1 MSKLTNKEMKNMLDT
16 IDHNW
21 SMSSYYINKL
31 ITNLENSSEE
41 EVEYEILEEL
51 FNKID
56 LNSLTTDKCDYLKK
70 KFSNAYRQYEEQQ
83 AKENERLNEL
93 INQQEKKYPGKDMQS
108 IISDALGEF
117 SDVRELHYS
126 SDEYTWTEEKAAE
139 LDIKKEWIDKDAS
152 ISRNAEFDD
161 ETPESRLR
169 KNIKRAITKYVDL
182 LAEFEMF
189 SVQDSTEYVDSDEE
203 IPMVEHKTEIK
214 YEMLQYFDT
223 LCNFRDKVS
232 KPRMMPSA

>member
-1 MSKLTNKEMKNMLDT
+1 MSQLTNKEMKNMLQS
-16 IDHNW
+16 IDYNW
-21 SMSSYYINKL
+21 DMSSYYINKL

-51 FNKID
+51 FNKMN
-56 LNSLTTDKCDYLKK
+56 LNSLTTDKYDYLRK
-70 KFSNAYRQYEEQQ
+70 KFSNAYKQYEEQQ
-83 AKENERLNEL
+83 AKEHKRFNEM
-93 INQQEKKYPGKDMQS
+93 IAQQEKKYPGKDMQS

-139 LDIKKEWIDKDAS
+139 LNIKKEWIDKDAF
-152 ISRNAEFDD
+152 ISGNAEFDD

-182 LAEFEMF
+182 LADFDPF
-189 SVQDSTEYVDSDEE
+189 TFQDSTE
-203 IPMVEHKTEIK
+203 
-214 YEMLQYFDT
+214 
-223 LCNFRDKVS
+223 
-232 KPRMMPSA
+232 

>member
-1 MSKLTNKEMKNMLDT
+1 MSQLTNKEMKNMLYT

-51 FNKID
+51 FNKMN

-70 KFSNAYRQYEEQQ
+70 KFSNAYKQYEEQQ

-108 IISDALGEF
+108 IISDALDEF
-117 SDVRELHYS
+117 LDIRKPQYFSEED
-126 SDEYTWTEEKAAE
+126 TWMEERTAE
-139 LDIKKEWIDKDAS
+139 LDIKKEWINKDAF
-152 ISRNAEFDD
+152 ISRNAVFDD
-161 ETPESRLR
+161 ETPELRLR

-182 LAEFEMF
+182 LADFDPF
-189 SVQDSTEYVDSDEE
+189 TFQDSTEYVDPDEE
-203 IPMVEHKTEIK
+203 IPMIEHKTEIK

-223 LCNFRDKVS
+223 LCNFRDKVG
-232 KPRMMPSA
+232 KPRKIPSA

>member
-1 MSKLTNKEMKNMLDT
+1 MSQLTNKEMKNMLDT

-41 EVEYEILEEL
+41 EIEYEILEEL
-51 FNKID
+51 FDKMN
-56 LNSLTTDKCDYLKK
+56 LNSLTTDKYDYIKK
-70 KFSNAYRQYEEQQ
+70 KYSKAYEQYQRKQDEED
-83 AKENERLNEL
+83 KRLNEL
-93 INQQEKKYPGKDMQS
+93 IDQQAKKYPGKDRQS
-108 IISDALGEF
+108 IIMDALDEF
-117 SDVRELHYS
+117 SDVHEIHYS

-161 ETPESRLR
+161 ETPELYLR

-189 SVQDSTEYVDSDEE
+189 SVQDSDEYVDPDEE

-223 LCNFRDKVS
+223 LCNFRDKIG
-232 KPRMMPSA
+232 KPRKMPSA

>member
-1 MSKLTNKEMKNMLDT
+1 MSQLTNKEMKNMLDT
-16 IDHNW
+16 IDYNW
-21 SMSSYYINKL
+21 DMSSYYINKL

-51 FNKID
+51 FNKMD

-70 KFSNAYRQYEEQQ
+70 KFSNAYKQYEEQQ
-83 AKENERLNEL
+83 AKEHKRFNEL
-93 INQQEKKYPGKDMQS
+93 VAQQEKKYPGKDNQTVIM
-108 IISDALGEF
+108 DALDEF
-117 SDVRELHYS
+117 SDVREIQYS
-126 SDEYTWTEEKAAE
+126 SDEYTWAAERTAE

-152 ISRNAEFDD
+152 ISRNAEFGD
-161 ETPESRLR
+161 ETPELYLR

-189 SVQDSTEYVDSDEE
+189 SVQDRNEYVDPDEE

-223 LCNFRDKVS
+223 LCNFRDQVG
-232 KPRMMPSA
+232 KPRKMPSA